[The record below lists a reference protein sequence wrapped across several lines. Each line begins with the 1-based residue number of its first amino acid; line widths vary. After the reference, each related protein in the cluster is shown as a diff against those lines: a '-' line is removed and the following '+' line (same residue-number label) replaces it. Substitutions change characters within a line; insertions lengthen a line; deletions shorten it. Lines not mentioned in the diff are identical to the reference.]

1 MTTTWH
7 ADPGTLTTYV
17 AGELDDVRASSL
29 EAHLLSCDRCR
40 DDLAA
45 SVPAA
50 TLDLIWA
57 EVVATIDA
65 PRAGLVERALVALRV
80 PDHAARLLAATPSL
94 RVSWLFAQVVALGFA
109 VLAANQATGQSAELA
124 LFLFL
129 VVAALLPVAGVAVAF
144 GPGVDPAYEIGAA
157 SPMRADL
164 LLLMRAATVL
174 ATSVVISS
182 GAALSMPGLDAI
194 AAAWLLPSLGLTLA
208 TLALGTWLR
217 PFVAAAS
224 VAVGWIASAAAA
236 AVGTNDRL
244 AAFRPAAQVVCLVAI
259 AVSFAVLAQRH
270 TVYEEGIVS

>member
-1 MTTTWH
+1 MTATWH
-7 ADPGTLTTYV
+7 ADPETLASYTG
-17 AGELDDVRASSL
+17 GELDDVRASSL

-40 DDLAA
+40 QHLAA
-45 SVPAA
+45 SVPA
-50 TLDLIWA
+50 TPLDLIWT

-65 PRAGLVERALVALRV
+65 PRAGLVERALLALRV

-129 VVAALLPVAGVAVAF
+129 IVAALLPVAGVAVAF

-157 SPMRADL
+157 SPIRADR

-174 ATSVVISS
+174 ATSIVISS
-182 GAALSMPGLDAI
+182 GAALAMPGFDAI

-217 PFVAAAS
+217 PFATAAS
-224 VAVGWIASAAAA
+224 VGLGWVTLAVAA

-244 AAFRPAAQVVCLVAI
+244 AAFRPAAQMVCLVAI
-259 AVSFAVLAQRH
+259 AASVAVLAHRH